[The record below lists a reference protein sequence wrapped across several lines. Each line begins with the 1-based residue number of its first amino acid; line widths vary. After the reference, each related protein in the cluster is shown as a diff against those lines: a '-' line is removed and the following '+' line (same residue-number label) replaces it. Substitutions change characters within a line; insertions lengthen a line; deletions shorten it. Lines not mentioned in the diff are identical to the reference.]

1 LEVNV
6 TKVSSRGQVVIPWEI
21 RQSLGI
27 KEGTGLLIFKI
38 GDSIILKSP
47 EVTPASE
54 IASNLQAI
62 RRKIKRLKIT
72 RKDVEVEI
80 ARARMRGKKAK
91 I

>member
-1 LEVNV
+1 M
-6 TKVSSRGQVVIPWEI
+6 
-21 RQSLGI
+21 
-27 KEGTGLLIFKI
+27 LIFKI
-38 GDSIILKSP
+38 GDSIVLKSP

-54 IASNLQAI
+54 IASNLHAI
-62 RRKIKRLKIT
+62 RKKIKRLKIT